1 MQNVIQNIGDS
12 LWYMYEKTVLRL
24 PSTLILKGNRY
35 LARSNKWMNDDIYG
49 SINIISVCSL
59 PQLSKQ
65 F

>member
-1 MQNVIQNIGDS
+1 MQNFIQNIGDS

-49 SINIISVCSL
+49 SINIISVC
-59 PQLSKQ
+59 
-65 F
+65 